1 MSRRDM
7 KRLQLLLKGLGPGT
21 RLTLSSLV
29 DFTMAVRKRVGWA
42 RAVEVNE
49 RPSQVV
55 IRVRLPWWA
64 WLGCGLVH
72 WRVDRRL
79 REELVARTP
88 MRVRFHL
95 EVV

>member
-49 RPSQVV
+49 RRGYKADENRIFIGAFQ
-55 IRVRLPWWA
+55 
-64 WLGCGLVH
+64 
-72 WRVDRRL
+72 
-79 REELVARTP
+79 
-88 MRVRFHL
+88 
-95 EVV
+95 